1 MLRTAFGTLEALVE
15 RNALTTRTIARN
27 TAGRQFWAKRTP
39 GNPTT
44 RLPWHQRARLSQL
57 SQATPTKS
65 AVSKGLPRATPR
77 TQLKNSFFTPRRN
90 FRSSKARRGDSESAK
105 NGAKP
110 AESLSL
116 RERLKKLSREY
127 GWTAMGIYLA
137 LSVLDFPFC
146 FLLVRTVGTE
156 KIAHI
161 EEIVVSNA
169 KKVIPE
175 RVQNRWNE
183 YRKSL
188 KEAKQGLTGQ
198 TEAEL
203 VGHGVA
209 EAEEANK
216 GEGASLATQLALAY
230 AIHKSFIFFRIPL
243 TAAITPKIVKTLRG
257 WGWQIGKRPVRPHK
271 KSLD

>member
-1 MLRTAFGTLEALVE
+1 MLRTAFGTFEVLVE
-15 RNALTTRTIARN
+15 RSAFSTASVARN
-27 TAGRQFWAKRTP
+27 TIGRQFWAKRISANFTN
-39 GNPTT
+39 G
-44 RLPWHQRARLSQL
+44 LPRYQRARISQFR
-57 SQATPTKS
+57 QVKPTR
-65 AVSKGLPRATPR
+65 AAPRQ
-77 TQLKNSFFTPRRN
+77 QLKNSFFTPRRN
-90 FRSSKARRGDSESAK
+90 FNSSKARRSESESAK
-105 NGAKP
+105 DGTKP
-110 AESLSL
+110 TGPLSL

-127 GWTAMGIYLA
+127 GWTAMGIYLT

-146 FLLVRTVGTE
+146 FLLVRIVGTE
-156 KIAHI
+156 KIAHV

-175 RVQNRWNE
+175 NVQNRWNE

-188 KEAKQGLTGQ
+188 KETKQEFTGKS
-198 TEAEL
+198 EAEI

-271 KSLD
+271 KASD

>member
-15 RNALTTRTIARN
+15 RSALSITRN
-27 TAGRQFWAKRTP
+27 TTGRQFWAKRISA
-39 GNPTT
+39 NTT
-44 RLPWHQRARLSQL
+44 NGLPWHWRARLSQL
-57 SQATPTKS
+57 RQASPTKS
-65 AVSKGLPRATPR
+65 ASNKSPSKAIPRQ
-77 TQLKNSFFTPRRN
+77 QLKNSFFTSRRN
-90 FRSSKARRGDSESAK
+90 FHSSKARRGDSESAK
-105 NGAKP
+105 NGTKTTG
-110 AESLSL
+110 SLSL
-116 RERLKKLSREY
+116 RDRLKKLSREY

-156 KIAHI
+156 RIAHV
-161 EEIVVSNA
+161 EEVVVSNA

-188 KEAKQGLTGQ
+188 KEAKQELTGKAD
-198 TEAEL
+198 AEV

-271 KSLD
+271 KASD